1 MISDHCEPV
10 DMVAA
15 AAAENSRR
23 KRRQAAGLA
32 WTLAGALFLAA
43 GGYYGDPPVIG
54 LAGIGYFVAWGA
66 LSWLSGRRRLRIP
79 CPACGKKSE
88 SDEAIAFRR
97 CQFCGGELFAAPNA
111 SPVSPGE
118 IAFHAPPRR
127 NLTVAIL
134 VFGLSG
140 GIFYGIAAWLF
151 PLDNSGFLDDSI
163 IRQVI
168 FTAGALPCAAAVLF
182 LRQRHLELSM
192 PVCPVCKVSFSPV
205 WANSSGNCNRC
216 GAALLKTFEV
226 ESGTPLPSAET
237 VDQYCQKSEIV
248 AVFVSLIIVIT
259 WTLMDF
265 FDCDPAVMT
274 GIFAGMFGA
283 GIAILRI
290 LERHLRRK
298 LNLGNCPSCGG
309 KVPWFVRPR
318 RCPEC
323 GRRVIAAG
331 RRG

>member
-32 WTLAGALFLAA
+32 WTLAGALFLTA

-111 SPVSPGE
+111 SPFFPGE

-127 NLTVAIL
+127 NLTVVIL

-140 GIFYGIAAWLF
+140 GIFYGIAVWLW
-151 PLDNSGFLDDSI
+151 PLGNSGFSDEFI
-163 IRQVI
+163 IRQMI
-168 FTAGALPCAAAVLF
+168 FTAAALPCAAAVLF
-182 LRQRHLELSM
+182 LRQRHLERVM
-192 PVCPVCKVSFSPV
+192 PVCPVCKVGFSPF
-205 WANSSGNCNRC
+205 WANASGNCNRC
-216 GAALLKTFEV
+216 GATLLEIFEP
-226 ESGTPLPSAET
+226 EPGPPLPSADT
-237 VDQYCQKSEIV
+237 VDQYWQKSEIV

-259 WTLMDF
+259 WTLMVF
-265 FDCDPAVMT
+265 FDCAPAVMT

-290 LERHLRRK
+290 LERHWRRK

-323 GRRVIAAG
+323 GRRVIATG
-331 RRG
+331 SRT